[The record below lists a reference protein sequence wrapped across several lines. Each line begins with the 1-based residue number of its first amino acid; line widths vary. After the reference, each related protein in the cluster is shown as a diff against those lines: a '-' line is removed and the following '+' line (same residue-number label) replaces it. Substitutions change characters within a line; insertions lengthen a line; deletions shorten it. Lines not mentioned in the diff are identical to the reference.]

1 MDTYPTGKVVLTKE
15 HAELA
20 ARRGRRR
27 RDNRLGEY
35 RCDVCG
41 QWHVGTPSRKDK
53 DRRIPVLRNTHH
65 HLLLETEMEETG
77 LSARDVYAR
86 HTNKEGKSYVA
97 RHRVWNADRF
107 FAARADEATKE
118 GGKAKCEQITEQQF
132 NKERAK

>member
-53 DRRIPVLRNTHH
+53 DRRIPVL
-65 HLLLETEMEETG
+65 L
-77 LSARDVYAR
+77 
-86 HTNKEGKSYVA
+86 HTNHQLHLNSNHE
-97 RHRVWNADRF
+97 HDHPN
-107 FAARADEATKE
+107 
-118 GGKAKCEQITEQQF
+118 
-132 NKERAK
+132 